1 MDSRTES
8 RATPPAAPVAA
19 TKSLSPNTP
28 ALIELATLL
37 GQRKA
42 ILDERWHEVE
52 NEPESERDN
61 RIMNTPEA
69 WR

>member
-1 MDSRTES
+1 MDSP
-8 RATPPAAPVAA
+8 ATPPAVPVAA
-19 TKSLSPNTP
+19 SNPLSPNTP
-28 ALIELATLL
+28 ALTELAALL

-52 NEPESERDN
+52 NEPEADRDD